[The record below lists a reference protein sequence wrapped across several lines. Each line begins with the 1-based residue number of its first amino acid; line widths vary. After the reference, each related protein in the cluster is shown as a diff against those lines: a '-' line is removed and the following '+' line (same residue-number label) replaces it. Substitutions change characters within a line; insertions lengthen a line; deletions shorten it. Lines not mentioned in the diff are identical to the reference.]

1 MWVCAYT
8 HVHTYLCAPA
18 PVLTHT
24 CPCTHVLIQAHT
36 PAPGRPVRAV
46 RPGGTWVE
54 GDPRLQLPRGPRF
67 PNVQGK
73 EAAEEAGGEQSGR
86 GGVICALCTHA
97 VSSFAGMHE
106 RAAITGSW
114 NDSGPLERPPAHKLT
129 WGAPSGRGSLPAAG
143 LTSEGSENVAV
154 GRTTYLILTVLPPA
168 TACSG
173 RPEAG
178 AARGSAVKA
187 QKEAALVLSWT
198 QDGHQFQKVLPGT
211 RVRTST
217 CQVMSRPRG
226 APRQADRRW
235 PDPGAE
241 GAGGRVAVHGPVP
254 RLLGGLTAGG
264 WWWHPSGSVEL
275 RTPSL

>member
-1 MWVCAYT
+1 M
-8 HVHTYLCAPA
+8 
-18 PVLTHT
+18 
-24 CPCTHVLIQAHT
+24 
-36 PAPGRPVRAV
+36 
-46 RPGGTWVE
+46 E
-54 GDPRLQLPRGPRF
+54 GDPRLPLPRGPGF

-86 GGVICALCTHA
+86 GWVICALCAHA
-97 VSSFAGMHE
+97 VSSFASMHE

-114 NDSGPLERPPAHKLT
+114 YDSGPPKQPPAHKLT
-129 WGAPSGRGSLPAAG
+129 WGAPSGRGSLPVAG
-143 LTSEGSENVAV
+143 LTSEGGENVAV
-154 GRTTYLILTVLPPA
+154 GRTTYLIPTVLPPA

-187 QKEAALVLSWT
+187 QKEAAWFSVGLRMVISSRR
-198 QDGHQFQKVLPGT
+198 FFRAPA
-211 RVRTST
+211 VRTSM

-235 PDPGAE
+235 PDHGAE

-254 RLLGGLTAGG
+254 GLLGGLTAGG